1 MRNLKI
7 FIKTKLPIFLIKLIV
22 IYLFCYLFM
31 IVMLN
36 YFEIFLVNLDISSI
50 LSNYK
55 EEFLRFLSSD
65 EIKSQIKTIIN
76 FSKQP

>member
-1 MRNLKI
+1 
-7 FIKTKLPIFLIKLIV
+7 
-22 IYLFCYLFM
+22 M

>member
-76 FSKQP
+76 FSK